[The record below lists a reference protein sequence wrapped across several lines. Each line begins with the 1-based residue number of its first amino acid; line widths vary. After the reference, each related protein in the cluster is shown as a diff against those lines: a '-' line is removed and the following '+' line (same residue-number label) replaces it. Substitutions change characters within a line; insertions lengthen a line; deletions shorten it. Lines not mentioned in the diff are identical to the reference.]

1 MVTFIAY
8 WKTKFQVC
16 TCTFIEKFK
25 LRRRNIFLAFE
36 FVLERNERPKKKNY
50 LCYTTHCLPAKVMFV
65 KKSV

>member
-25 LRRRNIFLAFE
+25 LRRRNIFLVYTNLFLKGMKGQKKIIY
-36 FVLERNERPKKKNY
+36 VIQRIVCRPR
-50 LCYTTHCLPAKVMFV
+50 LCLWT
-65 KKSV
+65 KSV